1 MFKPPWYTHGM
12 TEYEPVIG
20 LEVHAQLITN
30 SKMYCSCPADYQS
43 SEPNTHVC
51 PVCLGLPG
59 TLPVINREAIKK
71 IIMTGLALNCS
82 IAEQTKFDRKNYP
95 YPDLMKGYQISQFD
109 LPICHDGYLDI
120 EVDGETRRI
129 GIERVHMEEDV
140 AKLFH
145 RTEAGSGDGY
155 ALIDVNRAGVPLMEM
170 VGRPDIR
177 TAEEARQYLI
187 SYRSILQYLGVS
199 TGSMEEGSFRCDAN
213 VSIRPKGETEFG
225 TKVEVKNMNSF
236 RAVFKAI
243 EFEIE
248 RQAKVLNEGGRIIQ
262 ETRGWVETTGETIS
276 LRSKEEAN
284 DYRFFPEPDLP
295 PLTVDRSW
303 VAEIAELLP
312 ELPVERRARFE
323 NQIGLSPY
331 DAGQITASSRLA
343 DYYEAVLESYTK
355 GNGPS
360 DTIAKA
366 AANWTI
372 SELGRLSN
380 DAHVAVEDSPLTPQH
395 LAELITLIDKQIIGS
410 AQAKSAAES
419 MFTTGKSATTTVEEL
434 GLAQITD
441 SGAIGDAVKE
451 AIAANPSAVADY
463 MAGKET
469 AAKFLVGQ
477 VMKVTRGKANP
488 SIVSELI
495 TEQLEAMK

>member
-1 MFKPPWYTHGM
+1 M

-43 SEPNTHVC
+43 AEPNTHVC

-71 IIMTGLALNCS
+71 IILTGLALNCG

-109 LPICHDGYLDI
+109 LPICHNGYLDI
-120 EVDGETRRI
+120 DVDGETRRV
-129 GIERVHMEEDV
+129 GIERIHMEEDV

-145 RTEAGSGDGY
+145 RTEAGSGAGY
-155 ALIDVNRAGVPLMEM
+155 SLIDVNRAGVPLMEM

-187 SYRSILQYLGVS
+187 AYRSILQYLGVS

-213 VSIRPKGETEFG
+213 VSIRPKGTTPFG

-236 RAVFKAI
+236 RAVFRAI

-248 RQAKVLNEGGRIIQ
+248 RQTNVLNEGGRIVQ
-262 ETRGWVETTGETIS
+262 ETRGWVETTGKTIS

-284 DYRFFPEPDLP
+284 DYRYFPEPDLP
-295 PLTVDRSW
+295 PLIVERSW
-303 VAEIAELLP
+303 VAQIAELLP
-312 ELPVERRARFE
+312 ELPAERRARFE
-323 NQIGLSPY
+323 NHLGLSVY
-331 DAGQITASSRLA
+331 DAGQLTANAQLA
-343 DYYEAVLESYTK
+343 DYYESVLDYYTK
-355 GNGPS
+355 TNGPS
-360 DTIAKA
+360 ETIAKA

-380 DAHVAVEDSPLTPQH
+380 DAHIAIQDSPLTPKN
-395 LAELITLIDKQIIGS
+395 LAELIGLIDKQIIGTP
-410 AQAKSAAES
+410 QAKTAAES
-419 MFTTGKSATTTVEEL
+419 MFTTGKSGSATVEEL
-434 GLAQITD
+434 RLAQITD
-441 SGAIGDAVKE
+441 SSAIGDAVKE
-451 AIAANPSAVADY
+451 SLEANPSAVADY

-488 SIVSELI
+488 NIVSELI
-495 TEQLEAMK
+495 VEQLEALK